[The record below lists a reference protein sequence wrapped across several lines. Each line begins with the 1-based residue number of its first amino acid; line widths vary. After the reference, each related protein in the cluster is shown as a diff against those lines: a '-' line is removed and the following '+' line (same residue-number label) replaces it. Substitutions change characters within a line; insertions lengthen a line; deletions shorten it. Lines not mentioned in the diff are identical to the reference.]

1 MSGDESGAI
10 SDEVARLFR
19 QRMEMGGDEVF
30 LDRMTRE
37 EVLSILS
44 HSVRSSVAG
53 RNQAVLESA
62 LSDNVSE
69 PVKGVAAMQGAT
81 REISEQG
88 SGGPP
93 LPVELP
99 DDYERLREV
108 ALGCSKCPLSE
119 GRTQV
124 VFSDGSRTADLMVV
138 GEAPG
143 ANEDATG
150 VPFVGVA
157 GQFLDLLLATIGRN
171 RKDSVYIA
179 NVLKCRPPGNRDP
192 DPGEI
197 AECSPFLLKQI
208 DLVKPSA
215 ILAVGSFSARLL
227 TGLEGVALGKLRGQ
241 VHKYHGVP
249 LVVTYHPAALLR
261 NRRWIRSFWEDLQL
275 LRSII
280 DVD

>member
-1 MSGDESGAI
+1 MSGDESGATA
-10 SDEVARLFR
+10 DAVARLFR

-37 EVLSILS
+37 EVHSILS
-44 HSVRSSVAG
+44 HLVRSSVAG
-53 RNQAVLESA
+53 RNQTVLESA
-62 LSDNVSE
+62 MSDNVSE
-69 PVKGVAAMQGAT
+69 HVKEVAAMQRAT
-81 REISEQG
+81 RETYEQE

-93 LPVELP
+93 LPVEFP
-99 DDYERLREV
+99 EDYDRLREI
-108 ALGCSKCPLSE
+108 ALGCSKCSLSE
-119 GRTQV
+119 GRKQV

-157 GQFLDLLLATIGRN
+157 GQFLDLLLATIGRS

-208 DLVKPSA
+208 DLIKPSA

-227 TGLEGVALGKLRGQ
+227 TGREGVALGKLRGH
-241 VHKYHGVP
+241 VHTYHGVP